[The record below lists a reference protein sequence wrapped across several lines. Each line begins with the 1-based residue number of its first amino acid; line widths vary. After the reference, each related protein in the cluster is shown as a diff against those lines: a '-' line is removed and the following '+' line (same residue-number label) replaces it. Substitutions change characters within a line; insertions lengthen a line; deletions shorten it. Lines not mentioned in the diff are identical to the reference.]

1 MLFNT
6 IEISKELHRKL
17 GEEVIRSASPQAA
30 GGEVI
35 FIDPLHQLRVFNFL
49 FYEPDF
55 RFDQLH
61 DLMLLF
67 EPGKH
72 ANSYLLQ
79 YQLSSRYYAD
89 KLVLVI
95 PFEAGVE
102 NVLYS
107 VKHLYGSV
115 AARFEKHM
123 HEIHN
128 ITFNDR
134 ITPAKLMRE
143 RVKNILALFPFSV

>member
-30 GGEVI
+30 GGEVV
-35 FIDPLHQLRVFNFL
+35 FIDPLYQLRVFNFL

-72 ANSYLLQ
+72 VNSYLLQ
-79 YQLSSRYYAD
+79 YQLSSRCYTN
-89 KLVLVI
+89 KLLLAI
-95 PFEAGVE
+95 PFEPGNHA
-102 NVLYS
+102 LYS
-107 VKHLYGSV
+107 VKHLYGTM
-115 AARFEKHM
+115 AARFEQHM
-123 HEIHN
+123 HDIHN

-134 ITPAKLMRE
+134 STPAKLIRE
-143 RVKNILALFPFSV
+143 RVKNMLALFPFSV

>member
-17 GEEVIRSASPQAA
+17 GEEVIHSTSLQAA

-35 FIDPLHQLRVFNFL
+35 FIDPLYQLRVFNFL
-49 FYEPDF
+49 FYEAEL

-67 EPGKH
+67 EPGKD
-72 ANSYLLQ
+72 ANIYRMQ

-89 KLVLVI
+89 KLLLAI
-95 PFEAGVE
+95 PFEPGKNA
-102 NVLYS
+102 LYS

-115 AARFEKHM
+115 AARFEQHM
-123 HEIHN
+123 QDIHN

-134 ITPAKLMRE
+134 STPAKLIRE
-143 RVKNILALFPFSV
+143 RVKNILAMFPFSV